1 MSTQIIIDFAETTVE
16 DGVKLKIALN
26 GSNLMEIAVAAM
38 QLRSIVEQNLGKKD
52 SDDLFANLNTGSTV
66 EEEESSIIKDFPGK
80 PTTEA

>member
-38 QLRSIVEQNLGKKD
+38 QLRSIVEQSLGKKD
-52 SDDLFANLNTGSTV
+52 SDELFENLTMGSTI
-66 EEEESSIIKDFPGK
+66 EEENSIAKNFPK

>member
-16 DGVKLKIALN
+16 DGIKLKIALN

-52 SDDLFANLNTGSTV
+52 ADDLFENLNTGSTV
-66 EEEESSIIKDFPGK
+66 EEENSIIKDFPGK

>member
-52 SDDLFANLNTGSTV
+52 ADDLFANLTTGSTV
-66 EEEESSIIKDFPGK
+66 EEENNIIKDFPGK